1 MENLPAISLPKQLS
15 AEKGTIEGSVV
26 PVVFGEVK
34 VSGNV
39 LWMGNID
46 LIENKS
52 KLTRYGD
59 ATKAYIA
66 EAWYA
71 ICMGFNFLL
80 KIFANDKQLVEGVD
94 YDSTKINEGLSS
106 YAPEISAVSAAVVVA
121 NAGKVYLSYDKYIWT
136 EAVIDTQNFNAVIYA
151 KNQFMAVGNNGKVYI
166 YNGTNWIDKSTL
178 VYWSFK
184 RVRYGSDKYIAVVT
198 SGDYYLL
205 YSLDGQTWTPSKHFA
220 GDIEINSVA
229 YNGDS
234 YVAVG
239 GQIAGDAKAYYSF
252 DGIIWNDPF
261 SPPLPVRGPS
271 IPPLP
276 PPVVVV
282 SLYSVCFSKK
292 AGRFIAVGTGG
303 RITTSADGSVW
314 SAWSNIG
321 LPIAGYLFDICEG
334 KNGDLIV
341 VAEEGIFLSTDG
353 AGTWTQVSVIGSS
366 GRNKILWDGLNY
378 YATSK
383 YTAKID
389 TSQSG
394 ASGTWSVYDA
404 SGYFAANDIASAPL
418 QNFEFVTKLK
428 GIAHMFFS
436 RAVGDENKDQRVV
449 LNSDNKTPDMK
460 FVVQNLATELP
471 SGALYKYA
479 PDGVTPIK
487 FIGISPAVVAWDI
500 LYNRQWGLSV
510 PSELITVPQ
519 AAIDIFTSAAA
530 KASNR
535 IYGINLILDQLTT
548 AKEVLDKIRDMTDI
562 YCSMDFATRQITI
575 KSMYGDFAKVAT
587 LTDDDLKDCS
597 IKIQTWE
604 ELYNDFEGEYI
615 EPLLNYAKRSIYVRN
630 DSAIELAGGIIK
642 KKKIDLT
649 YFIDQ
654 DIASVR
660 LSEIMQRESRPRITI
675 SCASSHILAMV
686 NPGDTVELDSDEY
699 SISGLFTVVQ
709 KSVGENN
716 DLTVN
721 IDLQER
727 YYDLFDLNS
736 KSVMASLGTL
746 PTYQGTPTKTQ
757 LFFPKHQVK
766 SELTTKVITTKT
778 KVAFTAGQG
787 INENAVNSSI
797 LTYNTDYTIYNSGA
811 NYAII
816 LNGRW
821 GAAIMAN
828 SLGFLSVD
836 VWD

>member
-34 VSGNV
+34 VSGNI

-46 LIENKS
+46 QIENKS
-52 KLTRYGD
+52 KLARYGD

-80 KIFANDKQLVEGVD
+80 KIFANDKQLADGVD
-94 YDSTKINEGLSS
+94 YDSAQMNEGQSS

-151 KNQFMAVGNNGKVYI
+151 KNQFMVVGNAGKVYV
-166 YNGTNWIDKSTL
+166 YDGTNWTSKLDLT
-178 VYWSFK
+178 WSAYAFK
-184 RVRYGSDKYIAVVT
+184 CICYGGDKYIAAVVST
-198 SGDYYLL
+198 DYKLL
-205 YSLDGQTWTPSKHFA
+205 YSIDGQKWTSAKA
-220 GDIEINSVA
+220 LSGIVINSIA
-229 YNGDS
+229 YSGNIF
-234 YVAVG
+234 VAVG
-239 GQIAGDAKAYYSF
+239 GQLGGDAKVYYSY
-252 DGIIWNDPF
+252 DGITWNDP
-261 SPPLPVRGPS
+261 VT
-271 IPPLP
+271 P
-276 PPVVVV
+276 PPIGFNIT
-282 SLYSVCFSKK
+282 LKSVCYSKK
-292 AGRFIAVGTGG
+292 YGKFIAVGTAGNF
-303 RITTSADGSVW
+303 TTSVDGSVW
-314 SAWSNIG
+314 SSWIALG
-321 LPIAGYLFDICEG
+321 LKTYDLESVCEG
-334 KNGDLIV
+334 ADGQLFVIGSSNLPQAKIYR
-341 VAEEGIFLSTDG
+341 STDG
-353 AGTWTQVSVIGSS
+353 AGTFYTVYTIPVSVRS
-366 GRNKILWDGLNY
+366 KIIWDGIAY
-378 YATSK
+378 YVSSNIST
-383 YTAKID
+383 KID
-389 TSQSG
+389 TSQTG
-394 ASGTWSVYDA
+394 TPGTWSTYDA
-404 SGYFAANDIASAPL
+404 AGSPGYTAANDMASAAL
-418 QNFEFVTKLK
+418 QNFEFVTKLR
-428 GIAHMFFS
+428 GIAHIFFG
-436 RAVGDENKDQRVV
+436 RMVGDENQDQRIV

-487 FIGISPAVVAWDI
+487 FVGMNPAVVVWDI
-500 LYNRQWGLSV
+500 LFNRQWGLSV

-535 IYGINLILDQLTT
+535 IYGINLILDQLTS

-562 YCSMDFATRQITI
+562 YCSMDFSTGQITI

-615 EPLLNYAKRSIYVRN
+615 EPLLNYAKRSIYVKN
-630 DSAIELAGGIIK
+630 DSAIELAGGITK

-660 LSEIMQRESRPRITI
+660 LNEIMQRESRPRITI

-757 LFFPKHQVK
+757 LFFPRFKSK
-766 SELTTKVITTKT
+766 SELTTKIITAKT

-787 INENAVNSSI
+787 INENAKNSGV
-797 LTYNTDYTIYNSGA
+797 LTYGTDYTIFNSGA
-811 NYAII
+811 DYAIV
-816 LNGRW
+816 LKDTW
-821 GAAIMAN
+821 LGAVVFN
-828 SLGFLSVD
+828 TLGLLSVD